1 LVDQLGA
8 DFKDAWN
15 AVEEI
20 DENSPDGKALNSA
33 LDQLE
38 KKCPN

>member
-1 LVDQLGA
+1 VSA
-8 DFKDAWN
+8 ARTN
-15 AVEEI
+15 AVRAGEDI

-38 KKCPN
+38 NKCLN